1 MEYLFKNEFA
11 RVVEEERLSGNNF
24 DHQYFFTDS
33 TERYVIFVNRAKDIR
48 KLVIKNNEFVGF
60 PGIENPEL
68 IIPHYKEGQDI
79 EPYVRFGS
87 SCEYSAKEQR
97 CVIYWTIQPDGRYYA
112 DSDGF
117 GGENQDEITLYI
129 YIDDEGDYVGKFRIE
144 SIGGTVFK
152 GTSREDD
159 EIAALAENALKSGIA
174 NSLSDDEVWLNTS
187 TSAIEIL
194 LEGSFQKTLQFNW
207 IRTSSPYMVRIQ
219 RRQYAGAEGKDRF
232 SLFVGVFIQNAS
244 YMKSTYI
251 FFSDT
256 REGLEEYMKSE
267 DAAVML
273 RDTIK
278 RLIDSDNK

>member
-11 RVVEEERLSGNNF
+11 RVVEEERRSGNNF
-24 DHQYFFTDS
+24 DHPYFFIDT

-68 IIPHYKEGQDI
+68 IMPHYKECSDI
-79 EPYVRFGS
+79 EPYLRFGS

-129 YIDDEGDYVGKFRIE
+129 YVDDEGDYVGKFRIK
-144 SIGGTVFK
+144 SIGDTVFK
-152 GTSREDD
+152 GTSREDY
-159 EIAALAENALKSGIA
+159 EIAALAENALKSGSA
-174 NSLSDDEVWLNTS
+174 ATLSDDEAWLNAATGCMNL
-187 TSAIEIL
+187 L
-194 LEGSFQKTLQFNW
+194 LECDFKNTFQFNW

-219 RRQYAGAEGKDRF
+219 RRQYPDAEGKDRF
-232 SLFVGVFIQNAS
+232 SLFAGVFI
-244 YMKSTYI
+244 K
-251 FFSDT
+251 
-256 REGLEEYMKSE
+256 GLH
-267 DAAVML
+267 
-273 RDTIK
+273 I
-278 RLIDSDNK
+278 

>member
-11 RVVEEERLSGNNF
+11 RVVEEERRSGNNF
-24 DHQYFFTDS
+24 DHPYFFTDT

-68 IIPHYKEGQDI
+68 IMPHYKEDSDI
-79 EPYVRFGS
+79 EPYLRFGS

-129 YIDDEGDYVGKFRIE
+129 YVDDEGDYVGKFRIKN
-144 SIGGTVFK
+144 IGDTVFK
-152 GTSREDD
+152 GTDREDN
-159 EIAALAENALKSGIA
+159 EVAALAENALKSGSA
-174 NSLSDDEVWLNTS
+174 ASLSDDEAWLNAA
-187 TSAIEIL
+187 TSAMKIL
-194 LEGSFQKTLQFNW
+194 LEGSFEKTFQFNW
-207 IRTSSPYMVRIQ
+207 IRISRPYMVRIQ
-219 RRQYAGAEGKDRF
+219 RRQNPGAEGKDRF
-232 SLFVGVFIQNAS
+232 SLFVGVFIKYAS
-244 YMKSTYI
+244 YMHSTYI
-251 FFSDT
+251 FLSDT
-256 REGLEEYMKSE
+256 REELEEYMKTE
-267 DAAVML
+267 EAAIKL

-278 RLIDSDNK
+278 WLIDSDNK